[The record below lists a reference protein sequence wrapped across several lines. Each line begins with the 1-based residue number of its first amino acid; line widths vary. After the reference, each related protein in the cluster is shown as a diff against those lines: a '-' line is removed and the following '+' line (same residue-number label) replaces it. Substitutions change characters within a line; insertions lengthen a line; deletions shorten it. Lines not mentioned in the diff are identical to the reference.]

1 MTASRSGIPGC
12 GGGWRTVRGEP
23 REGAPLILPAHGA
36 GTGGAGPRGR
46 DGGCGPHFS
55 FVLPKEKSPPR
66 RWKRKALW
74 CPNPALWAGLD
85 KDGGRARRCPRKL
98 RVSYRVRLGL
108 GEQRGCFP
116 AFGSTEGLSGWLT
129 DLTSYSFRA
138 FRFATRYRVV
148 GGAAAAG
155 RKSNRFCSTTHE
167 SSASR
172 AARLQVLA
180 KLCPRP
186 ALNLTS
192 TAQCLLLGPRVLSK

>member
-1 MTASRSGIPGC
+1 MLLGN
-12 GGGWRTVRGEP
+12 
-23 REGAPLILPAHGA
+23 REGAS
-36 GTGGAGPRGR
+36 
-46 DGGCGPHFS
+46 PH
-55 FVLPKEKSPPR
+55 
-66 RWKRKALW
+66 
-74 CPNPALWAGLD
+74 
-85 KDGGRARRCPRKL
+85 
-98 RVSYRVRLGL
+98 LGNW
-108 GEQRGCFP
+108 
-116 AFGSTEGLSGWLT
+116 EGLSGWLT

-186 ALNLTS
+186 ALTITS
-192 TAQCLLLGPRVLSK
+192 TAQCLLLGPHVLSKLGAHGAGFAQSAFLFPPGAATFLWAQPKEKWGRITPPTSPAADGAGRQTGRGSCCPGPWSA